1 MGSCIDNTVSR
12 IVVRQVVAGIS
23 GIALV
28 KSEFDNF
35 HVGIAALFYKLFN
48 AIGHV
53 AKILCD
59 DLSVSQSC

>member
-23 GIALV
+23 SITLV

-35 HVGIAALFYKLFN
+35 HVRIAALFYKLFD
-48 AIGHV
+48 AVGHV

-59 DLSVSQSC
+59 DLSVAQTC